1 MQNAMSVNVLEPSQS
16 HHHPAFIIAV
26 LQFQMLVVPQDSF
39 QVCIQ
44 KFQHEI
50 DVLLHGVHVE
60 QLAHRISWAI
70 PKRS

>member
-1 MQNAMSVNVLEPSQS
+1 
-16 HHHPAFIIAV
+16 
-26 LQFQMLVVPQDSF
+26 MLVVPQDSF